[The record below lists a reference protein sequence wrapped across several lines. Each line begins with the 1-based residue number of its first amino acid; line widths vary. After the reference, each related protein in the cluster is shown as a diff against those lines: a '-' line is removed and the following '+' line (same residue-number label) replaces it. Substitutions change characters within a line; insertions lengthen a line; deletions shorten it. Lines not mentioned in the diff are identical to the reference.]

1 MEFGMF
7 HEFPPVPEKREAEA
21 FAEALAQVE
30 AADRWG
36 LDAMWLAEL
45 HGAPDRSVL
54 SAPLLIASAVAVKTK
69 RIKIGIAVQVLPLC
83 HPLRLAEEA
92 ATVDQLSR
100 GRLIFGVGRSGVLR
114 TYEDYGVPYEESR
127 ERFAETLEI
136 LERAWT
142 RPSFSYEGKYYR
154 FKNVTAAPKPYQ
166 QPYPPIRIAGTSA
179 DTFPRIGKRG
189 LPVFVAVRHGSFSD
203 LVPSIRAY
211 REAYREAGHKGRG
224 EVYLRVPAFVAD
236 SDSRAKTE
244 ARDSIMGFFRYQAA
258 LAKDSAARAGG
269 PTAADRIRRAER
281 LEKLTYEEALRNQ
294 ILVGSPASFTARLR
308 EVEEE
313 LGLDGVLLELNCG
326 GRIPHAGVINAI
338 RLVCHEVMPRFH

>member
-7 HEFPPVPEKREAEA
+7 HEFPPVAEKREADA
-21 FAEALAQVE
+21 FAEALEQVE

-54 SAPLLIASAVAVKTK
+54 SSPLLIASAIAVKTK
-69 RIKIGIAVQVLPLC
+69 RIRIGIAVQVLPLC

-114 TYEDYGVPYEESR
+114 TYEDYGVSYEESR

-136 LERAWT
+136 LQLAWT
-142 RPSFSYEGKYYR
+142 QPAFSYTGKYYR
-154 FKNVTAAPKPYQ
+154 FDAVTAAPKPYT

-179 DTFPRIGKRG
+179 DTFPRIGRRG

-203 LVPSIRAY
+203 LVPNIRAY
-211 REAYREAGHKGRG
+211 RDAWRDAGHAGRG
-224 EVYLRVPAFVAD
+224 QVYLRVPAYVAD

-244 ARDSIMGFFRYQAA
+244 ARDSIMGFFQYQAA

-281 LEKLTYEEALRNQ
+281 LEKLSYEEALKNQ
-294 ILVGSPASFTARLR
+294 ILIGSPHSFTARLR

-326 GRIPHAGVINAI
+326 GRIPHQGVMNAI
-338 RLVCHEVMPRFH
+338 RLVCREVMPRFQ